1 MVEPLK
7 RRVAAIAA
15 LDEPTRC
22 RLYEHVARQSR
33 PVGRDEAAAAVGT
46 PRSTAAFHLDRL
58 VDEGLLETV
67 YQRRTG
73 RSGPG
78 AGRPAKLYI
87 RAQRQVTVS
96 LPERQYELAGHLM
109 AAAIDEA
116 GRTGEALRA
125 ILHRQAYRTGQDI
138 GRAARTSPDGI
149 GPDPLVRS
157 TLEAYGFEP
166 RTEGSGITL
175 GNCPFHTLAKNHTAL
190 VCEMNLHL
198 LTGLLDGLRHTGWRA
213 RLDPLPGRCCVSL
226 APATPDAPRR
236 SGPGTAT

>member
-1 MVEPLK
+1 MAEALQ

-22 RLYEHVARQSR
+22 RLYEHVARQPG

-58 VDEGLLETV
+58 VDEGLLEAV

-78 AGRPAKLYI
+78 AGRPAKLYT
-87 RAQRQVTVS
+87 RSPRQVAVS

-109 AAAIDEA
+109 ADAIDEA
-116 GRTGEALRA
+116 ERTGEAPRA
-125 ILHRQAYRTGQDI
+125 VLCRRAHQAGQELGQVIRSSDVE
-138 GRAARTSPDGI
+138 GSPDH
-149 GPDPLVRS
+149 LVRS
-157 TLEAYGFEP
+157 ALEAYGFEP
-166 RTEGSGITL
+166 RTEGADLAL
-175 GNCPFHTLAKNHTAL
+175 GNCPFHGLAEHHTEL
-190 VCEMNLHL
+190 VCQMNLSL
-198 LTGLLDGLRHTGWRA
+198 VSGLLDRLEHPWWTA

-226 APATPDAPRR
+226 GSRPAAPA
-236 SGPGTAT
+236 